1 MIVSTDPATVVAR
14 EWRTVLHGR
23 PTPAART
30 YPTEDP
36 CTGKD
41 LAAVPDCGA
50 DEVNE
55 AVEAAQRAQPA
66 WAALAPRER
75 AARVRAFAE
84 VLRDHREEL
93 ATLDAVDGGF
103 PLGVM
108 RADVDAAANLLE
120 IMCDLA
126 LDLGGRTIP
135 ATAEHLHY
143 TLQRPYGV
151 VARIVPFNHPLF
163 FAASKL
169 AAPLV
174 AGNAVVLK
182 APDQTPLSALRMA
195 ELFDEALPQ
204 DLCVVLTGQG
214 GVAGRALVRHPLIR
228 RIGFIGSAATGQ
240 LIQRE
245 AAETGVKYVSLE
257 LGGKNAMVV
266 MPDADPSA
274 AAGAAVAGMNFTAT
288 SGQSCGS
295 TSRLLVHED
304 VAEAVLDALLPQVRR
319 IRVGFPLDEGTD
331 MGPVISNAQLEK
343 AQRAVEAG
351 TRHGARVAAGGGR
364 PAGLPP
370 GGYFLEPT
378 VLVDVAPDNPVARQE
393 VFGPVLAVTTFQ
405 DEEEAV
411 RLANAV
417 DYGLTAS
424 IWTKDVTR
432 AHRMAGRLDAGYI
445 WINGTS
451 RHFWGVPFGGVKS
464 SGVGREESLEELI
477 SYTETKAVS
486 VVLA

>member
-1 MIVSTDPATVVAR
+1 MIVSTDPASVVTR
-14 EWRTVLHGR
+14 EWQAVLHGR
-23 PTPAART
+23 PRTVSGT

-36 CTGKD
+36 CTGKE
-41 LAAVPDCGA
+41 LAVVPDCGA
-50 DEVNE
+50 EDVDEG
-55 AVEAAQRAQPA
+55 VEAALDAQRA

-75 AARVRAFAE
+75 AAHVRAFAQ
-84 VLRDHREEL
+84 VLRDHRDEL

-103 PLGVM
+103 PLDVM
-108 RADVDAAANLLE
+108 RADVDAAANLIE
-120 IMCDLA
+120 IMCDFA

-195 ELFDEALPQ
+195 ELVGEGLPH

-214 GVAGRALVRHPLIR
+214 GVAGRALVRHRLVR
-228 RIGFIGSAATGQ
+228 RIGFIGSAATGR

-245 AAETGVKYVSLE
+245 AAEAGVKYVSLE

-295 TSRLLVHED
+295 TSRLLLHED
-304 VAEAVLDALLPQVRR
+304 IADAVLDPLLAQVRR
-319 IRVGFPLDEGTD
+319 IRVGLPLDEGTD
-331 MGPVISNAQLEK
+331 MGPLISRAQLEK
-343 AQRAVEAG
+343 AQSAIETG
-351 TRHGARVAAGGGR
+351 TRHGARVAAVGGR
-364 PAGLPP
+364 PEGLPP
-370 GGYFLEPT
+370 TGYFVEPT
-378 VLVDVAPDNPVARQE
+378 VLADVSPDNPVARQE
-393 VFGPVLAVTTFQ
+393 IFGPVLAVTTFR
-405 DEEEAV
+405 DEDEAV
-411 RLANAV
+411 RLANDV
-417 DYGLTAS
+417 DYGLTAAV
-424 IWTKDVTR
+424 WTKDVTR
-432 AHRMAGRLDAGYI
+432 AHRMAARLDAGYV
-445 WINGTS
+445 WINGTA

-486 VVLA
+486 VVLE